1 MLIKYQALKA
11 SLQKNIQAMYVLV
24 GQDHYLLN
32 DAAYQVKKAWRQ
44 LGESDEKVLHLSNP
58 TDWTTLIEESNS
70 YSLFA
75 EHVLLDA
82 RYEKKNLDRVGQQAL
97 KQYLQHSNPR
107 CLIILRAPNLPSKQ
121 LQWLNQCHGAVVVQ
135 IYPFTDSALQNWIS
149 QQLHHHHIRH
159 EPQIPA
165 LIHQFTQGN
174 MLACAQVLEKLKLLC
189 NSNVVLTEQEV
200 MDQLSD
206 QCNYPLYELSD
217 ACLAAN
223 IDKALHLV
231 RQSSRN
237 RTEPTLILWLLT
249 QEIRQ
254 LIQLMHET
262 RCSGHIKTAC
272 SKLKIWPKRVGLYQK
287 MLPRQSLSNLYQ
299 LLRLCEELDEHIKSN
314 QNHQVWQK
322 LETLVLA
329 LCIPQNE
336 GGHFAETH

>member
-1 MLIKYQALKA
+1 MLIKYQALKT
-11 SLQKNIQAMYVLV
+11 SLQKAIQTIYVLV

-32 DAAYQVKKAWRQ
+32 DAAYQIKKAWRQ
-44 LGESDEKVLHLSNP
+44 LGESDDKVLHLANP
-58 TDWTTLIEESNS
+58 ADWTALIEESNS

-75 EHVLLDA
+75 DHVLLDA
-82 RYEKKNLDRVGQQAL
+82 RYEKKSLDRGGQQAL

-107 CLIILRAPNLPSKQ
+107 CLIILRAPNLSAKQ

-135 IYPFTDSALQNWIS
+135 IYSFNDSALQSWIS

-189 NSNVVLTEQEV
+189 DSNDVLTEQEV
-200 MDQLSD
+200 MEQLSD
-206 QCNYPLYELSD
+206 QCDYPLYELSD

-223 IDKALHLV
+223 IGKALHLI

-254 LIQLMHET
+254 LIQLTYET
-262 RCSGHIKTAC
+262 RRSGQVTTAC
-272 SKLKIWPKRVGLYQK
+272 NNLKIWPKRVGLYQK

-299 LLRLCEELDEHIKSN
+299 LLRLCKELDEHIKSN
-314 QNHQVWQK
+314 QNQQIWQK
-322 LETLVLA
+322 LEALVLA
-329 LCIPQNE
+329 LCAPQSV
-336 GGHFAETH
+336 